1 MDKISSEFNDFHNM
15 LFNPIEKYSGSI
27 LEVGSG
33 KGHLSNYIHTKGRS
47 IVSLD
52 IDGLKLVKVKQ
63 TYPNLN
69 LIRGDA
75 QNLPFSDNSFDILI
89 SVENIE
95 HLPDVNQHI
104 SEVKRVLKPTGIF
117 LIKTPNKILDTP
129 YWLIIKR
136 LSYKELRKPGNHI
149 STQTYWELKG
159 LLENNGFDV
168 VFKKVNSLHPTRL
181 KNKNYNI
188 LAKCFKYMNYYL
200 PYYFNFSLF
209 CIASKKD

>member
-1 MDKISSEFNDFHNM
+1 MDRLSTAFNDFHNM
-15 LFNPIEKYSGSI
+15 LFNPIEKHSGCI

-33 KGHLSNYIHTKGRS
+33 GGHLSNYIHTKGRS

-52 IDGLKLVKVKQ
+52 INGLKLVKVKQ

-89 SVENIE
+89 SVENLE
-95 HLPDVNQHI
+95 HLSDVNQHI

-136 LSYKELRKPGNHI
+136 ASYKELKKAGNHI

-159 LLENNGFDV
+159 LLENNGFNV
-168 VFKKVNSLHPTRL
+168 VFL
-181 KNKNYNI
+181 
-188 LAKCFKYMNYYL
+188 
-200 PYYFNFSLF
+200 
-209 CIASKKD
+209 